1 MEGARV
7 PQLACR
13 NAYGE
18 HLLEPGRVNDCYLAI
33 LLNQPLADIAPEPG
47 RCSCRFRRAAARGDP
62 PVRRPVLCDLV
73 TGYPD
78 RQPGGLVFLA
88 DLTDELRAG
97 PQQTW
102 TVVGISPEAAPCWPS
117 WDCWR
122 YAHVKGCTWAA
133 ERRGGPRAR
142 PARMTYVR
150 EQLRVRRRQISRQY
164 PALAAPDQPSP
175 AGRELPVADYHSTPP
190 GER

>member
-1 MEGARV
+1 MLSQRDRQHNGPERGGPWISGTAPQRRGSLCSDRRMEGARV

-73 TGYPD
+73 TGHPD

-88 DLTDELRAG
+88 DLTDELRAW

-102 TVVGISPEAAPCWPS
+102 TVVGISPEAALLAIV
-117 WDCWR
+117 DCWR
-122 YAHVKGCTWAA
+122 YAHVKGCTWA
-133 ERRGGPRAR
+133 G
-142 PARMTYVR
+142 
-150 EQLRVRRRQISRQY
+150 
-164 PALAAPDQPSP
+164 
-175 AGRELPVADYHSTPP
+175 
-190 GER
+190 